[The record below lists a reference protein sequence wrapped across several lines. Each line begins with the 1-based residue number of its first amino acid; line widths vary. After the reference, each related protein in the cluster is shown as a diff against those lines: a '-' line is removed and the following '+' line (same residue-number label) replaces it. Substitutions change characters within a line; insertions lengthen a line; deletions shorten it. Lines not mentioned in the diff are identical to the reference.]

1 MNDQNS
7 TNGIPDAHAFAVGQ
21 ATGVNINGSAM
32 GAAGAALH
40 DSSSSHH
47 NSSSKRTNNENN
59 GSGNFTNMNQSSSNK
74 NIAKLF
80 LIFIPII
87 MIGFITLFILNKN
100 QVFQNIVRD
109 KETIVSDKDYL
120 YEKGVVYLKNKYH
133 DLNTRK
139 EQKDYN
145 VLISYK
151 KFGITKDKDYYYA
164 YMWVLSE
171 SYFVKN
177 DELFQGRSNSSLYKI
192 SFLNDEVVGYDM
204 PGNGK
209 SSENSEYSVMSK
221 EYDFADS
228 LKAICLNKE
237 VYNNIMNYD
246 ISLSNENQ
254 VREKYSYLNDFAI
267 HHENLGGNDSSYQN
281 EVVPYPND
289 KAQGGSGY
297 IPR

>member
-21 ATGVNINGSAM
+21 ATGVNINGSAL

-40 DSSSSHH
+40 SSSSSHH
-47 NSSSKRTNNENN
+47 NSSSKRTNNESN
-59 GSGNFTNMNQSSSNK
+59 GGGNFTNMNQSSSNK

-80 LIFIPII
+80 LVFIPII
-87 MIGFITLFILNKN
+87 MIGFITLFMLNKN
-100 QVFQNIVRD
+100 QFFQSIVRD

-120 YEKGVVYLKNKYH
+120 YEKGVNYLKNKYH

-145 VLISYK
+145 VLISYQ

-192 SFLNDEVVGYDM
+192 SFSNDEVVGYDM

-228 LKAICLNKE
+228 LKTLCLNKE
-237 VYNNIMNYD
+237 VYNNIMNND
-246 ISLSNENQ
+246 ISLSNEGQ
-254 VREKYSYLNDFAI
+254 IREKYSYLNDFTI
-267 HHENLGGNDSSYQN
+267 HHENLGRNDRSNQN